1 MVYYL
6 SMKLHSKIISKQML
20 QKKLQSCRKLGKTI
34 AFTNGCFD
42 LMHLGHVTYLEA
54 AKGKSTANRI
64 LVVGLNSDK
73 SISSIKGPSRP
84 ICPQKSRAAVLAALS
99 CVDFV
104 VIFNEDTPYN
114 LIKAVKPDVLIKGA
128 DWRGKAVVGSDLAKK
143 VEFIKYIAG
152 FSTTNIIEK
161 IAKTHDCA

>member
-1 MVYYL
+1 MIP
-6 SMKLHSKIISKQML
+6 SAKKIIGIEALK
-20 QKKLQSCRKLGKTI
+20 KKLSVLRRSGKTI

-42 LMHLGHVTYLEA
+42 LMHLGHVTYLQA
-54 AKGKSTANRI
+54 AKKGDRVLI
-64 LVVGLNSDK
+64 VGMNSDR
-73 SISSIKGPSRP
+73 SISRIKGPLRP
-84 ICPQKSRAAVLAALS
+84 ICPQKSRAAVLAALE

-128 DWRGKAVVGSDLAKK
+128 DWKGKAVVGADIAKK
-143 VEFIKYIAG
+143 TEFLTYISG

-161 IAKTHDCA
+161 IKKS

>member
-1 MVYYL
+1 MAL
-6 SMKLHSKIISKQML
+6 AGKIVSKQAL
-20 QKKLQSCRKLGKTI
+20 REKLAALKKQGKTI

-54 AKGKSTANRI
+54 AKRGGRV
-64 LVVGLNSDK
+64 LVVGLNGDG
-73 SISSIKGPSRP
+73 SIRRIKGPSRP

-114 LIKAVKPDVLIKGA
+114 LIKTVKPDILIKGA
-128 DWRGKAVVGSDLAKK
+128 DWKGKPVVGADIAGK
-143 VEFIKYIAG
+143 VEFIKYVNG
-152 FSTTNIIEK
+152 FSTTNIIGK
-161 IAKTHDCA
+161 VRKHA